1 MSKLLERLD
10 RIAKGAAPA
19 LGFAPQG
26 NREAVPTL
34 VLLAWLTGRNQR
46 HNSSLAKA
54 GLDAIVLTGTPTG
67 TAGVAQQ
74 LKSLEGA
81 VWGVAVEESGQE
93 SLQAYKDQ
101 GCDFM
106 VFGIEG
112 TRVDSLEEGQCAR
125 TLRISAELSDPQ
137 LRGLEDLPVDI
148 VILHKP
154 APEGPLSLAH
164 LLAISN
170 VRSATGRYLLLEW
183 DAELTAREL
192 EQLRDMGVDGLVITA
207 EESQSQTIKTL
218 RQRID
223 ALPRRK
229 PRGEQGSVPL
239 LPRVGGLESARPRR
253 HEEEEEEEEEEW
265 DEP

>member
-10 RIAKGAAPA
+10 RIAKGTAPA

-26 NREAVPTL
+26 NRESVPTL
-34 VLLAWLTGRNQR
+34 VLLAWLAGKDQR
-46 HNSSLAKA
+46 HNSSLIKA
-54 GLDAIVLTGTPTG
+54 GLDAILLPGSSAG
-67 TAGVAQQ
+67 TAGAAQQ
-74 LKSLEGA
+74 LKLLEGA

-93 SLQAYKDQ
+93 GLQAYKDQ
-101 GCDFM
+101 GCDFL
-106 VFGIEG
+106 VFGIDG
-112 TRVDSLEEGQCAR
+112 TRVDALEEGQCAR
-125 TLRISAELSDPQ
+125 ILRITADLPEPQ

-148 VILHKP
+148 VILRKP
-154 APEGPLSLAH
+154 APEGSLSLAH

-183 DAELTAREL
+183 DAELTTREL

-207 EESQSQTIKTL
+207 EESQSKAIRTL

-223 ALPRRK
+223 VLPRRK
-229 PRGEQGSVPL
+229 PRGEQKSVPL
-239 LPRVGGLESARPRR
+239 LPRVGGLEGARPGR
-253 HEEEEEEEEEEW
+253 HEEEEEEDDEGW

>member
-1 MSKLLERLD
+1 MSKLLDSLD
-10 RIAKGAAPA
+10 RIAKGGAPA

-26 NREAVPTL
+26 NREPVPTL
-34 VLLAWLTGRNQR
+34 ALLAWQTGKNQR

-54 GLDAIVLTGTPTG
+54 GLDGIVLPGTLTG

-81 VWGVAVEESGQE
+81 VWGVAVEESGRE

-101 GCDFM
+101 GCDFL

-112 TRVDSLEEGQCAR
+112 TRVDALEEGQCAR
-125 TLRISAELSDPQ
+125 ILRIPAGLAEPQ

-148 VILHKP
+148 VILRKP

-164 LLAISN
+164 LLSISN
-170 VRSATGRYLLLEW
+170 IRSATGRYLLLEW
-183 DAELTAREL
+183 DSELTAREI

-229 PRGEQGSVPL
+229 PRGEQRSVPL
-239 LPRVGGLESARPRR
+239 LPRVGGMESARPRR
-253 HEEEEEEEEEEW
+253 HEEEEEEEEW

>member
-19 LGFAPQG
+19 MGFGPQG
-26 NREAVPTL
+26 NREPVPTL
-34 VLLAWLTGRNQR
+34 ALLAWLTGTNQR
-46 HNSSLAKA
+46 RNSTVAKA
-54 GLDAIVLTGTPTG
+54 GLDAIVLPGAPAGTTGT
-67 TAGVAQQ
+67 AQQ
-74 LKSLEGA
+74 LKSPEGA
-81 VWGVAVEESGQE
+81 VWGVAVVETGQE
-93 SLQAYKDQ
+93 SLQAYKEQ
-101 GCDFM
+101 GCDFL

-112 TRVDSLEEGQCAR
+112 TRVDALEEGPCAR
-125 TLRISAELSDPQ
+125 ILRIPADLPESQ

-148 VILHKP
+148 VILCKP

-229 PRGEQGSVPL
+229 PRGEQRSVPL

-253 HEEEEEEEEEEW
+253 HEEEEEEDDDGW